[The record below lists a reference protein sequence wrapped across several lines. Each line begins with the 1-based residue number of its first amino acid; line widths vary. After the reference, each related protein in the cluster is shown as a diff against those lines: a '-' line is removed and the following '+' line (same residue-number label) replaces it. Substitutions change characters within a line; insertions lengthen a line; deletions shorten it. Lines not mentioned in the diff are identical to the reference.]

1 MNSKTN
7 RKLEVVANVV
17 NKARRPLP
25 VEFTPTGCAHF
36 TDGKFYAR
44 IEFDGTAEKP
54 ATAFNAEVLQAL
66 KARPMDEFSSNG
78 ALKLGDYEFRP
89 GDDFPDVASVLPKND
104 EYHEPVR
111 LSVEYL
117 EMVLK
122 CAKKDKA
129 KWISFEHPKSGL
141 KPSRLRYGT
150 TAESRIDTFYIM
162 PCCPR

>member
-1 MNSKTN
+1 MNAKTN
-7 RKLEVVANVV
+7 QKLEIVAKVV
-17 NKARRPLP
+17 NKAERPFP
-25 VEFTPTGCAHF
+25 VKFAPGGCAHF

-66 KARPMDEFSSNG
+66 KARPIDEFSSNS

-89 GDDFPDVASVLPKND
+89 GDEFPDVASILPKDD

-122 CAKKDKA
+122 CAKRDKA
-129 KWISFEHPKSGL
+129 KWISFEFPKKGL
-141 KPSRLRYGT
+141 KPSRLRYG
-150 TAESRIDTFYIM
+150 AIVEPRIDTFYLM
-162 PCCPR
+162 PCLPR